1 MSGPAVLERGGY
13 CDAAPF
19 LPGLLRSTV
28 SGMAPARREWD
39 YLQCGRLLL
48 RTTRCRQGH
57 GLRSLLKALLAHFP
71 DLVFA
76 DSAGGIKLV
85 IENSPT
91 EHETR
96 PGGMLFKSS
105 GIING
110 VFVGRETAMGA
121 AYARAQESDI
131 SYFAEA
137 RCSGLEDRK
146 CARTQDNPVVTAAL
160 AQVDWT
166 DIQRITRITAWEE
179 QVLFRLKQRAFSVW
193 DATRGLHGCPVDKC
207 LQRNVIILTRS
218 GRVWERFGYGMCST
232 RPGQCLAFVRPHPES
247 SQPSS

>member
-1 MSGPAVLERGGY
+1 MDMIIGDILFPKHAITEAPRRPSLQAMSGPAVLERGGY

-105 GIING
+105 GIIVMERSQCRIFTLTQLYLEWCVCGPRNG
-110 VFVGRETAMGA
+110 NGGR
-121 AYARAQESDI
+121 
-131 SYFAEA
+131 
-137 RCSGLEDRK
+137 L
-146 CARTQDNPVVTAAL
+146 RTC
-160 AQVDWT
+160 
-166 DIQRITRITAWEE
+166 TR
-179 QVLFRLKQRAFSVW
+179 
-193 DATRGLHGCPVDKC
+193 
-207 LQRNVIILTRS
+207 
-218 GRVWERFGYGMCST
+218 ERY
-232 RPGQCLAFVRPHPES
+232 
-247 SQPSS
+247 